1 MTSAFAPL
9 LGELHDAGVRT
20 TIAGF
25 ADFAEWHGHATFMD
39 LEEIPGLFRRKLPR
53 RSIDNLPDV
62 GDWLPPHTPLVRDRR
77 PSYPHAE

>member
-1 MTSAFAPL
+1 
-9 LGELHDAGVRT
+9 
-20 TIAGF
+20 
-25 ADFAEWHGHATFMD
+25 MD
-39 LEEIPGLFRRKLPR
+39 LEEIPGLFRQKLPR